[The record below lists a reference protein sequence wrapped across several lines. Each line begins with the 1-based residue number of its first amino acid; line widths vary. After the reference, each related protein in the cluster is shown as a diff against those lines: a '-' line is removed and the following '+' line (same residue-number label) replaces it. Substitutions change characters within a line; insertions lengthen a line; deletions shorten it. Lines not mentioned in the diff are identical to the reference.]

1 VTDDS
6 KVFRALADPTRRGLL
21 DRLFERDGRTLTEL
35 EATAADMTR
44 FGVMKHLRLLEEAGL
59 INTRKE
65 GRQKLHFLNPV
76 PIRLLHDRWINK
88 YAERP
93 VAALTDLKHA
103 LENPMTDAA
112 ARTTQ
117 IYDVYIKAE
126 PEKIWTAITDPDF
139 SARYGY
145 RGATHAE
152 LHPGGRYE
160 VHANEKMR
168 SLGLPEVI
176 IDGEVVEAD
185 APRKLVHT
193 YRWLFSDDSK
203 AEGFTRV
210 TWEIAPTQSGFT
222 RLTVTHEL
230 AGAPGMAAMT
240 ASQFNEQGS
249 GGWGWI
255 LSDLKSLLE
264 TGQAMSF

>member
-1 VTDDS
+1 MTDDS
-6 KVFRALADPTRRGLL
+6 RVFRALADPTRRLLL
-21 DRLFERDGRTLTEL
+21 DLLNERDGRTLTEL
-35 EATAADMTR
+35 EAAVAMTR

-76 PIRLLHDRWINK
+76 PIQLIHDRWINK

-93 VAALTDLKHA
+93 VSALTQLKHA
-103 LENPMTDAA
+103 LENPMTDIAA
-112 ARTTQ
+112 AKTTQ
-117 IYDVYIKAE
+117 IYDVYIKAD
-126 PEKIWTAITDPDF
+126 PQKIWDAIATPEF

-145 RGATHAE
+145 RGATHLEPRA
-152 LHPGGRYE
+152 GGKYE
-160 VHANEKMR
+160 VHASEGMR
-168 SLGLPEVI
+168 SMGLPEVI
-176 IDGEVVEAD
+176 IDGEVIEAD
-185 APRKLVHT
+185 PPKKLVHT
-193 YRWLFSDDSK
+193 YRWLFTEESK

-210 TWEIAPTQSGFT
+210 TWEIEPTQSGFT

-230 AGAPGMAAMT
+230 AGAPGMAMMT
-240 ASQFNEQGS
+240 ASKFNERGS

-264 TGQAMSF
+264 TGATMS